1 MTSPVASACWS
12 RLSQAPLVPVV
23 VLEDAERA
31 IPLAEALLEAGLPQ
45 MEITFRTAAAADAI
59 LRISTQLPEMLVG
72 AGTLLNAEA
81 AERAVNAGS
90 RFGVAPGFNPAV
102 VARAQALRLP
112 FMPGIATPTELEAAM
127 AMDCDVLKFF
137 PAQQAGGVSMLKAM
151 LAAYGHTGVRFM
163 PTGGVD
169 QASLPAWLALP
180 QVLAVGGSWMVE
192 KRLIEAGDWSEV
204 ARRTREAL
212 AVIREVRP

>member
-12 RLSQAPLVPVV
+12 RLAQAPLVPVV
-23 VLEDAERA
+23 VLEDADRA
-31 IPLAEALLEAGLPQ
+31 VPLAEALLKAGLPQ

-72 AGTLLNAEA
+72 AGTLLSPEA
-81 AERAVNAGS
+81 VERAVDAGS

-102 VARAQALRLP
+102 AARAQALRLP
-112 FMPGIATPTELEAAM
+112 FIPGIATPTELEAAL
-127 AMDCDVLKFF
+127 AAGCEVLKFF
-137 PAQQAGGVSMLKAM
+137 PAQQAGGVPMLKAM

-169 QASLPAWLALP
+169 KASLPAWLAVP

-192 KRLIEAGDWSEV
+192 KALLEAGDWAEV

-212 AVIREVRP
+212 DVIREVRP